1 MAISARSRFSSKMR
15 NWPKFRGLYL
25 SGVKVS
31 ENFTYHIVT
40 PYHMALKSA
49 QKINNSFYRLSQI
62 QLRLVDSYKKLVLSV
77 LIVCVGQMAT
87 VTTVCDDMFLSFL
100 FVKYSVVV
108 SSAVKCNSAVYVC
121 L

>member
-49 QKINNSFYRLSQI
+49 QKINNSIFRLSAI
-62 QLRLVDSYKKLVLSV
+62 WVD
-77 LIVCVGQMAT
+77 LIKN
-87 VTTVCDDMFLSFL
+87 L
-100 FVKYSVVV
+100 F
-108 SSAVKCNSAVYVC
+108 
-121 L
+121 